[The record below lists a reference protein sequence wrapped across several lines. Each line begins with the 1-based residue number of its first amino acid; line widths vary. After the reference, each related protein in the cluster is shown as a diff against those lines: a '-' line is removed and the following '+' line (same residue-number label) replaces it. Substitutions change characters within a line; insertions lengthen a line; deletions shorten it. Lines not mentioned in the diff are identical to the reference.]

1 MTFLQRSI
9 GFLFLLCTLA
19 LGQLQNIDYTVVA
32 ASTFQDKQNLKLA
45 EQWAVLAKPTTRNQ
59 FVVLETAGTKAF
71 QEITFS
77 MADGVTEEIKVFVGM
92 SPITFDQAQ
101 VRTIRQNEQIT
112 LTLDQPLSGQYV
124 KIQFGQEV
132 QETPLRI
139 RNIKLFAKSEA
150 GSVNNFKNIQVITST
165 NNTAIITYE
174 TEFPVQ
180 TNVVYGTN
188 FDFLYESKLEQA
200 VLEPTLKTQHS
211 VVLSG
216 LLPKVTYAACLVL
229 RDTSGQEQRSAIQHF
244 TVMTK

>member
-1 MTFLQRSI
+1 LTFLQRST

-19 LGQLQNIDYTVVA
+19 LGQLQNIDYAVVA
-32 ASTFQDKQNLKLA
+32 ASTFQDKQNLQLA

-59 FVVLETAGTKAF
+59 FVVLETAGTNALH
-71 QEITFS
+71 EVTFS
-77 MADGVTEEIKVFVGM
+77 MADGVTDNIKVLVGM
-92 SPITFDQAQ
+92 SPITFQQAK
-101 VRTIRQNEQIT
+101 VRTIVQGEQVI
-112 LTLDQPLSGQYV
+112 LTLEQPLSGQYV
-124 KIQFGQEV
+124 KIQFGQDVREI
-132 QETPLRI
+132 PLRI
-139 RNIKLFAKSEA
+139 RNIKLFAKSETSTA
-150 GSVNNFKNIQVITST
+150 NNFKNIQIITSA

-200 VLEPTLKTQHS
+200 VLEPTPKIQHS

-229 RDTSGQEQRSAIQHF
+229 KDAQGQEQRSAIQHF
-244 TVMTK
+244 TVIPK